1 MINILQDICKIQDDT
16 EKEKNDIIPLDWYKL
31 ISLQKSK
38 LCTNM
43 ERQNQRIF
51 IYFVHEDEI
60 ESQRYPP
67 KNE

>member
-16 EKEKNDIIPLDWYKL
+16 EKEKNDIIPLDWYTL

-43 ERQNQRIF
+43 ERQNQLIF
-51 IYFVHEDEI
+51 IYFVHEDKI
-60 ESQRYPP
+60 ESQRNPP